1 MAKAASPPS
10 TELVIAQAKDRL
22 AWLSAEYGK
31 DDIDYQ
37 TFGPVVEMAERLLKV
52 LKEPV

>member
-1 MAKAASPPS
+1 MAKATSPS
-10 TELVIAQAKDRL
+10 AELVLAQAKDRL
-22 AWLSAEYGK
+22 DWLAAEYGK